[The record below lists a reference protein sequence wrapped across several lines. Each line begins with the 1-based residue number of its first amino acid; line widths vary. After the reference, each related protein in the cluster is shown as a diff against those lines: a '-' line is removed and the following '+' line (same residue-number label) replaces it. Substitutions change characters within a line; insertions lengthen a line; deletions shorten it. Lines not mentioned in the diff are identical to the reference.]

1 MNEWYEQAKRKLE
14 AERNSGSYDRYA
26 SAMKGAVCEALDGF
40 CRQDAEFAQAVVQGG
55 TFAECMK
62 AVAKGCGSAISD
74 LEAFRRAV
82 RFFFPGADVK
92 FHMTVN
98 LCADVEAEAA
108 TAAPVAST
116 APKII
121 DLDSFLYGGMRRDEP
136 RESRAVRRQGAAFEP
151 GGAGRYQR
159 TVPCVHLPP
168 ILHR

>member
-1 MNEWYEQAKRKLE
+1 MKGWYKLAKCKLE
-14 AERNSGSYDRYA
+14 AEKSSGSYDRYA
-26 SAMKGAVCEALDGF
+26 GAMKDAVCEALDGF

-82 RFFFPGADVK
+82 RFYFPGADVK

-108 TAAPVAST
+108 QQAAAT
-116 APKII
+116 APKIL
-121 DLDSFLYGGMRRDEP
+121 DLEDFL
-136 RESRAVRRQGAAFEP
+136 
-151 GGAGRYQR
+151 
-159 TVPCVHLPP
+159 
-168 ILHR
+168 

>member
-40 CRQDAEFAQAVVQGG
+40 CQGG
-55 TFAECMK
+55 TFSECMK

-82 RFFFPGADVK
+82 RFYFPGADVK

-108 TAAPVAST
+108 AMAPVTST
-116 APKII
+116 GPKIL
-121 DLDSFLYGGMRRDEP
+121 DLEDFL
-136 RESRAVRRQGAAFEP
+136 
-151 GGAGRYQR
+151 
-159 TVPCVHLPP
+159 
-168 ILHR
+168 